1 VARALDSLARTRY
14 GDSLVI
20 IDWLPY
26 SQDTLNI
33 NPGDSLR
40 LSRYQHNSGQPT
52 LVLDGYQAVEMPTD
66 PSEYY
71 EKFDAKI
78 RIVKS
83 TPTYVTL
90 TLSGE
95 ADTVECRVI
104 VTLVMDS
111 LMPGSRPILYCVVTE
126 DSLTD
131 LLGPSWDRVP
141 LAFVPTDAGVSVS
154 LARGDTLVDTLTFTT
169 AGHRLDRLGAA
180 VFVEDTIGSKEHPVL
195 QSATISRFVLTE
207 DK

>member
-33 NPGDSLR
+33 NPADSLR

-52 LVLDGYQAVEMPTD
+52 LVLDGYQAVGMPSD

-71 EKFDAKI
+71 ETFDAAI
-78 RIVKS
+78 RRVKS
-83 TPTYVTL
+83 TATYVTL
-90 TLSGE
+90 TLTGE
-95 ADTVECRVI
+95 ADTVEGRVI

-111 LMPGSRPILYCVVTE
+111 LTPGSRPTLYCVVTE

-141 LAFVPTDAGVSVS
+141 RAFVPSDAGVPVS

-169 AGHRLDRLGAA
+169 AGHRLDKLGAA
-180 VFVEDTIGSKEHPVL
+180 VFVEDTSVSKEHPVL
-195 QSATISRFVLTE
+195 QSATLSRFVQTE